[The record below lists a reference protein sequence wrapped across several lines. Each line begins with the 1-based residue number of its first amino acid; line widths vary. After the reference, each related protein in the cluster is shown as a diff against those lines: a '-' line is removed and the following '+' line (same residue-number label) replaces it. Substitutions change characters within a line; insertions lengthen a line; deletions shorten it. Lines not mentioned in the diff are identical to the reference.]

1 MQYAIRPSVSSNKK
15 FDRNTV
21 IKTVADIVGP
31 DHPVDLK
38 NYDLVILVT
47 VVQVSF
53 HFILPSHSK
62 LEIANV
68 YAECHRDERSRKWL
82 RPTKAVQFGRALQ
95 SNSEAASI
103 WGDGVESIKVLY
115 SSIICC
121 RFLNT
126 RGMPWIWASKSCN
139 DIQYKLWYHYVHKNL
154 QNLFSSTDTYEFI
167 TKKSYWFSRSTARVQ
182 LPSIAKRPKVKAML
196 C

>member
-68 YAECHRDERSRKWL
+68 YAECHRDERSRK
-82 RPTKAVQFGRALQ
+82 
-95 SNSEAASI
+95 
-103 WGDGVESIKVLY
+103 
-115 SSIICC
+115 
-121 RFLNT
+121 
-126 RGMPWIWASKSCN
+126 
-139 DIQYKLWYHYVHKNL
+139 
-154 QNLFSSTDTYEFI
+154 
-167 TKKSYWFSRSTARVQ
+167 
-182 LPSIAKRPKVKAML
+182 
-196 C
+196 

>member
-53 HFILPSHSK
+53 PLS
-62 LEIANV
+62 
-68 YAECHRDERSRKWL
+68 C
-82 RPTKAVQFGRALQ
+82 RPVQSWTSL
-95 SNSEAASI
+95 
-103 WGDGVESIKVLY
+103 
-115 SSIICC
+115 
-121 RFLNT
+121 
-126 RGMPWIWASKSCN
+126 MP
-139 DIQYKLWYHYVHKNL
+139 
-154 QNLFSSTDTYEFI
+154 
-167 TKKSYWFSRSTARVQ
+167 
-182 LPSIAKRPKVKAML
+182 M
-196 C
+196 